1 MSVYKKDTLA
11 KECTALLHIANKES
25 HKEKERA
32 HVSSALVNMDKE
44 DGWKDTGA
52 GKPEGTLSVI
62 PVKVKTEKDY
72 NIITTYAFVQ
82 VELLLFFCTETV
94 LQQLQVTGRKVGI
107 LLRTMNNEEFAK
119 PFVAHEVA

>member
-62 PVKVKTEKDY
+62 PV

-82 VELLLFFCTETV
+82 VELLLFFA
-94 LQQLQVTGRKVGI
+94 QKQFFSSSK
-107 LLRTMNNEEFAK
+107 
-119 PFVAHEVA
+119 